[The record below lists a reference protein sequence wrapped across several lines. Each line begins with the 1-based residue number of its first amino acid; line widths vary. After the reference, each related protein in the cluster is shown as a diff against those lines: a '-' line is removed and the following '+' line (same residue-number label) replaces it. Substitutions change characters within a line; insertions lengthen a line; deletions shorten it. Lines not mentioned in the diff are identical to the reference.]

1 MVETPDM
8 IEKRVIA
15 AVEMTDDAT
24 DEEKDEMVR
33 RLDDGN
39 DYPGFQVQV
48 VNGTMYVT
56 AD

>member
-33 RLDDGN
+33 CLDDGN